1 MQVHMVMYFYQAFV
15 TNFFIAKYATNIAKR
30 MLRKYRTRHIV
41 KKVFI
46 INITIY
52 F

>member
-30 MLRKYRTRHIV
+30 MLRQIPYETYRQDSL
-41 KKVFI
+41 
-46 INITIY
+46 Y
-52 F
+52 Y